1 MLCLCQSG
9 VIRGLA
15 KMTPAVSCL
24 LFSSIFSP
32 FRAQA
37 SSLQSSLEP
46 GTPFFAVSLVW
57 GAGIVLLL
65 TATVAGL
72 VWSRYARARRA
83 AKAPV
88 QIRRPIQPSPTVAPP
103 VRTPEAAVPQ
113 SLSASKPRVLAPLPP
128 AQVNLPSAATPPQ
141 PKPQRS
147 ALPATKPKSNGKP
160 LKLLNGRHSHR
171 RKIFDYNRY
180 FADLMSTVSGHTGS
194 LEVTGAAANP
204 IPPAAPQPIP
214 NGHQPA
220 NGAFRANSELI
231 ASQTAFIEE
240 QRRLIQEQTRVIEE
254 KTKLIS
260 EKNQL
265 LKMQTEMLEN
275 KLL

>member
-1 MLCLCQSG
+1 MLCLCQNG

-15 KMTPAVSCL
+15 KLTPAVLCL
-24 LFSSIFSP
+24 SISAVFLP
-32 FRAQA
+32 LRAHA
-37 SSLQSSLEP
+37 SSAPGLP
-46 GTPFFAVSLVW
+46 GTPFFALSFVW
-57 GAGIVLLL
+57 IGFAVVVL
-65 TATVAGL
+65 AVVGL
-72 VWSRYARARRA
+72 ALARLARGRRV
-83 AKAPV
+83 KAPV
-88 QIRRPIQPSPTVAPP
+88 QARPSAQPTP
-103 VRTPEAAVPQ
+103 VPVPQ
-113 SLSASKPRVLAPLPP
+113 SKVSLPPAQPPLAASRPKVLEPLPS
-128 AQVNLPSAATPPQ
+128 AQVNLPSAASPQ
-141 PKPQRS
+141 PRRP
-147 ALPATKPKSNGKP
+147 ALPGLPAKTNGKP

-180 FADLMSTVSGHTGS
+180 FADLMSTVSGHAGQ
-194 LEVTGAAANP
+194 LEGAGLVIAQPPVTVQQTAAG
-204 IPPAAPQPIP
+204 
-214 NGHQPA
+214 NGGTHPS

>member
-15 KMTPAVSCL
+15 KVTPAVTCL

-37 SSLQSSLEP
+37 SGLQTSLEAR
-46 GTPFFAVSLVW
+46 TPFFAVGFVW

-65 TATVAGL
+65 IATVAAL

-83 AKAPV
+83 AKAQI
-88 QIRRPIQPSPTVAPP
+88 QIRRPLQPSATVAPG
-103 VRTPEAAVPQ
+103 RTVEAPVPQ

-141 PKPQRS
+141 VKRP
-147 ALPATKPKSNGKP
+147 ALPATKANSNGKP
-160 LKLLNGRHSHR
+160 LKMLNGRHSHR

-194 LEVTGAAANP
+194 LEITGAVVNP
-204 IPPAAPQPIP
+204 VPSAAP
-214 NGHQPA
+214 
-220 NGAFRANSELI
+220 
-231 ASQTAFIEE
+231 
-240 QRRLIQEQTRVIEE
+240 
-254 KTKLIS
+254 
-260 EKNQL
+260 
-265 LKMQTEMLEN
+265 
-275 KLL
+275 